1 MIPRFVI
8 GEGYAVYRG
17 PTTTGTVH
25 RHAAFQIVVGQ
36 ADAVGVADG
45 TGVIHTADA
54 LVVAPMHPHCL
65 QATPDVLAFFVEP
78 QCAFA
83 DNLRRQYSDGITAAP
98 DLRNL
103 REDDVRPVGDA
114 GSDDLDPRLV
124 LALNALAD
132 SHIALPAVAARVGLS
147 PQRLRALARD
157 QLGMPLA
164 RWRVWTRLRRA
175 AEALQSGRTL
185 ADAAAAAGFADQAH
199 FSRQMREMMGL
210 TPAALLPIVRSQS
223 LTAT

>member
-1 MIPRFVI
+1 VIPHFAI

-17 PTTTGTVH
+17 PTTAGTVH
-25 RHAAFQIVVGQ
+25 RHAAFQIVVGRPDTVDV
-36 ADAVGVADG
+36 ADAA
-45 TGVIHTADA
+45 GVIHRAVA
-54 LVVAPMHPHCL
+54 LVVPPVTPHCL

-78 QCAFA
+78 HCAFA
-83 DNLRRQYSDGITAAP
+83 DRLRRHYGDGITAAP
-98 DLRNL
+98 ELRDLS
-103 REDDVRPVGDA
+103 EDDVRPA
-114 GSDDLDPRLV
+114 GNRDSDELDPRLV

-132 SHIALPAVAARVGLS
+132 NEITLPDVAAQAGLS
-147 PQRLRALARD
+147 PQRLRALARE

-175 AEALQSGRTL
+175 AEALQGGQTL
-185 ADAAAAAGFADQAH
+185 ADAATSAGFADQAH

-223 LTAT
+223 LRAT